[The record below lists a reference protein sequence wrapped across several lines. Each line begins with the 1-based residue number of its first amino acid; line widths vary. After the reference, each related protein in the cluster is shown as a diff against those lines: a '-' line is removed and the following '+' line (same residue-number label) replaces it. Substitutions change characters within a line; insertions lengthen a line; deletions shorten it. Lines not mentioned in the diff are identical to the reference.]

1 MAPQNGAGA
10 RPAAAK
16 PASRERQLIK
26 ILLVV
31 VGLTMLFMSSRQ
43 MFLTLRDGFLRARG
57 NRLIKREA
65 HPIMFWVNFGGLVVV
80 GILGVVTIAWG
91 LLISN

>member
-1 MAPQNGAGA
+1 MF
-10 RPAAAK
+10 K
-16 PASRERQLIK
+16 V
-26 ILLVV
+26 LLVV
-31 VGLTMLFMSSRQ
+31 TGLTMFMSSRQ
-43 MFLTLRDGFLRARG
+43 IFLTLRDGLLRARG

-80 GILGVVTIAWG
+80 GILGVASIAWA

>member
-1 MAPQNGAGA
+1 MDPQKGAGA

-16 PASRERQLIK
+16 PASRETHLIN

-31 VGLTMLFMSSRQ
+31 IGLTMLFMSARQ

-57 NRLIKREA
+57 NRLIKRKS

-80 GILGVVTIAWG
+80 GILGVATIAWG